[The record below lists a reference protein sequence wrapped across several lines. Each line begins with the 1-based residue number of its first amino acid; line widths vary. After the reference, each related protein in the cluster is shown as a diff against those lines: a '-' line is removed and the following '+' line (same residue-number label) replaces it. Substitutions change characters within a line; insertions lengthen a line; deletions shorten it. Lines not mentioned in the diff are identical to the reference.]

1 MSPPD
6 RLTRLLTA
14 ARRATQ
20 QSAPNDGRH
29 DAPHGLA
36 TRLAALAWAEEESPN
51 SISWLRGLTW
61 GMAASVCLLITAHL
75 TVPQSEP
82 ELPDIFGPMLST
94 VTAKHQPLLLTL
106 R

>member
-14 ARRATQ
+14 ARRA
-20 QSAPNDGRH
+20 APDSKSLEDLHR
-29 DAPHGLA
+29 APHGLA
-36 TRLAALAWAEEESPN
+36 TRLAARAWSGGETSPVP
-51 SISWLRGLTW
+51 WLRGLTW
-61 GMAASVCLLITAHL
+61 GMVASVCLLITAHL